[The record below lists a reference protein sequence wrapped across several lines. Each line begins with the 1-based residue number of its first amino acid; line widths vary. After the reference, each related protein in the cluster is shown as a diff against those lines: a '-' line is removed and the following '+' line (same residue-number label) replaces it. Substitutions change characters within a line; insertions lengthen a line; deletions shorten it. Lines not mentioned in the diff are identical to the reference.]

1 MEAVECG
8 AASLAIV
15 LAYYGKY
22 VPLEELRVDCGV
34 SRDGS
39 AAFNVIKAAE
49 KYGLKGSGYRYN
61 SEELREVTLPA
72 ILFWNF
78 NHFLVLEGFG
88 KDKVYLNDPGI
99 GPRTVS
105 YEEFGSAY
113 TGIVLT
119 FEKMESFVKGGRP
132 PSLLQMAFLRLKRTP
147 SPMIFLLLTGI
158 CLLLPGFAI
167 PSFLMVFLTAI
178 FEVNLLPWG
187 GHYLLM
193 AIAVTAF
200 FAAAVTWL
208 QGYILNRLSSKLAI
222 LFSSDFLWHILR
234 LPIGFFLQRYAGDI
248 AYRMT
253 LNESV
258 ATTLTGPITATAINL
273 ILVIFYSIV
282 MFYFDAMIAWIAL
295 FFGALNLWAMWLV
308 FRSRNNAYAC
318 LQQNLA
324 QSIGQS
330 IGGLQHMETI
340 KAKGTELDF
349 FAKWAGFYT
358 PTINSG
364 QSIGQLDVLLSNMPI
379 LFQSLAVTVLLG
391 AGGLRILEG
400 GLSISTLMALQMLLM
415 NFLTPITRFIGF
427 GALLQ
432 TMKIDVK
439 RLDDVMNNQPDALYA
454 IRNETLQRGEPAKLN
469 GDLEFRNV
477 TFRYSALAEPIV
489 HNINFH
495 LKPGRRIAFVGA
507 VGSGK
512 STITRLACGL
522 YEPNEGEILYDGLPL
537 SKISRERFRNSIGTV
552 DQDIFLFAGSVRDN
566 LTFWNQNIHD
576 EMLLAATRDASIH
589 EEIMSRPGG
598 YEFQLVERGRNLSMG
613 QQQQLEIARA
623 FLYHPSL
630 LILDEA
636 TSALDS
642 KTEKFI
648 SDKVRQRGCAT
659 LMIAHRLSTIQD
671 CDEILVLD
679 KGVVVQR
686 GTHPQLKEVPG
697 IYQDLVKRSI

>member
-15 LAYYGKY
+15 LAYYGKL
-22 VPLEELRVDCGV
+22 VPLEELRVECGV

-49 KYGLKGSGYRYN
+49 KYGLKGSGYRYSSN
-61 SEELREVTLPA
+61 ELKEVELPA
-72 ILFWNF
+72 VLFWNF

-88 KDKVYLNDPGI
+88 KKKVYLNDPGI

-105 YEEFGSAY
+105 YEEFEAAY
-113 TGIVLT
+113 TGVVLT

-132 PSLLQMAFLRLKRTP
+132 SSLIRMTFGRLKRTP
-147 SPMIFLLLTGI
+147 SPMVFLLLTGI
-158 CLLLPGFAI
+158 CLLVPGFAI

-187 GHYLLM
+187 GHYLLT
-193 AIAVTAF
+193 AIPVTAF
-200 FAAAVTWL
+200 LAGAITWL
-208 QGYILNRLSSKLAI
+208 QSYILNRLNSKLAI
-222 LFSSDFLWHILR
+222 LFSSDFLWHILS
-234 LPIGFFLQRYAGDI
+234 LPIRFFLQRYIGDI

-258 ATTLTGPITATAINL
+258 AATLTGPITATAINL
-273 ILVIFYSIV
+273 ILVIFYSAV
-282 MFYFDAMIAWIAL
+282 MFYFDAVIASIAL
-295 FFGALNLWAMWLV
+295 FFGLLNLWAMWFV
-308 FRSRNNAYAC
+308 FRSRSNTYAC

-330 IGGLQHMETI
+330 VSGLQHMETI
-340 KAKGTELDF
+340 KAKGIELDF
-349 FAKWAGFYT
+349 FAKWAGYYT
-358 PTINSG
+358 PMINAG
-364 QSIGQLDVLLSNMPI
+364 QSIGQLDVLLSNMPV
-379 LFQSLAVTVLLG
+379 LFQSLAVAVLLG
-391 AGGLRILEG
+391 AGCMRILNGE
-400 GLSISTLMALQMLLM
+400 LSLGTLMAMQMLLM

-432 TMKIDVK
+432 TMKIDIK

-454 IRNETLQRGEPAKLN
+454 IRSDTLQRGEPAKLN
-469 GDLEFRNV
+469 GELEFRNV
-477 TFRYSALAEPIV
+477 TFRYSPLAEPTIKDLS
-489 HNINFH
+489 FH
-495 LKPGRRIAFVGA
+495 LKPGKRIAFVGA

-522 YEPNEGEILYDGLPL
+522 YAPNEGAILYDGLPL
-537 SKISRERFRNSIGTV
+537 TKISRERFRNSLGTV
-552 DQDIFLFAGSVRDN
+552 DQDIFLFAGSVREN

-576 EMLLAATRDASIH
+576 EMLLSATRDASIH
-589 EEIMSRPGG
+589 EEIMLRPGG
-598 YEFQLVERGRNLSMG
+598 YEFQLVERGKNLSMG

-623 FLYHPSL
+623 FLYHPSI

-648 SDKVRQRGCAT
+648 SDKVRQRGCTT

-679 KGVVVQR
+679 RGIVVQR
-686 GTHPQLKEVPG
+686 GTHTQLKAVPG
-697 IYQDLVKRSI
+697 IYQELVKGAQ